1 MKGKLLILD
10 LMSELYPQFS
20 SLDGYYG
27 QPFIWCMLHNFGGS
41 LGLYGA
47 FNHLN
52 SVNKLFYSFIEFLN
66 LRIIQ

>member
-52 SVNKLFYSFIEFLN
+52 SVNQLFDIFSITLN
-66 LRIIQ
+66 LRIIL